1 MEYLCFLVFFAPL
14 KRKLKAVQMS
24 EFWFYLNLGIQHV
37 LDWNAYDHVLFL
49 TALVVGY
56 QFSSWKKVFWLV
68 IMFTLGHT
76 ISLGLA
82 AYQLVQ
88 VDEKW
93 IEFLI
98 AASILFTAVYSLF
111 TGRKTKSGA
120 KLNLL
125 YVVTLFFGLVHGFG
139 FSSYFLMISESVE
152 QPLLVLI
159 EFALG
164 IEIAHLLTVL
174 VVLLLAFIA
183 QRIFKVSKRDW
194 VLVMAS
200 IIIGLSIPI
209 LREVWLW

>member
-14 KRKLKAVQMS
+14 KHKLKAVQMS